1 MTDSNTTTNRIVYC
15 EVLKREAPGLARAP
29 HPGDLGIRIYENIS
43 EEGWNKW
50 LQQLTMIINEYGL
63 NTSDPK
69 AYALIEDHMKGFLFG
84 EGDQGG
90 TPQGFSPPAQKK

>member
-1 MTDSNTTTNRIVYC
+1 MTDSDTTTNRIVYC

-43 EEGWNKW
+43 EEGWNQW

-69 AYALIEDHMKGFLFG
+69 AFTLIEDHMKGFLFG
-84 EGDQGG
+84 EGDKGG
-90 TPQGFSPPAQKK
+90 MQGFAPPAQKK